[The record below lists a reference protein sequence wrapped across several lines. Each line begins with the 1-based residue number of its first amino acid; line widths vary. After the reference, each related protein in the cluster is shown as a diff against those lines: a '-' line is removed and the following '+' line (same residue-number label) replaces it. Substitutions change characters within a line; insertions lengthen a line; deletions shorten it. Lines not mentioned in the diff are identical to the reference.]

1 MGYRSKN
8 KIGPFLNEKDELLV
22 RSCKMLGLSVDDTLA
37 VYQILQS
44 EEEVFNFS
52 IYAIEN
58 MFDTPDPID
67 VILAACEIKEE
78 LDNQKR
84 PNLKHLL

>member
-8 KIGPFLNEKDELLV
+8 KKEPSLSEKDEMLV
-22 RSCKMLGLSVDDTLA
+22 SSCKMLGLSIDDTLA

-44 EEEVFNFS
+44 EEEVFYFS
-52 IYAIEN
+52 IYALGN
-58 MFDTPDPID
+58 MFDTPDPVD

-78 LDNQKR
+78 LENKKR